1 MTFIEYINES
11 TLKEILSKD
20 NMFIMIIGGAGSG
33 KNFIYKKYFS
43 HLPLFDVD
51 EYILRLS
58 GGDPQKAGKFV
69 TKAIKELESDLQ
81 KQMQKDSN
89 SVVSMGTGK
98 SVHGVQN
105 KFKFAR
111 DAGKE
116 IAIIRVDV
124 SPEVAFER
132 SQARAQKEQR
142 AEIPL
147 FNIQKTNKMAKMNF
161 RSFAKLADYSLIIKN

>member
-1 MTFIEYINES
+1 MTFIEYLNES
-11 TLKEILSKD
+11 RMKEILSKD
-20 NMFIMIIGGAGSG
+20 NIFIMIIGGGG
-33 KNFIYKKYFS
+33 IVKNHIYRKYFS

-51 EYILRLS
+51 EYILKLS
-58 GGDPQKAGKFV
+58 GGDPEKAGKFV
-69 TKAIKELESDLQ
+69 SQAIKELESDL
-81 KQMQKDSN
+81 KKVLMKGN

-116 IAIIRVDV
+116 IAIIRIDV
-124 SPEVAFER
+124 SPEVAFKR
-132 SQARAQKEQR
+132 SQERAQKEQR

-147 FNIQKTNKMAKMNF
+147 FNIQKTNKMAKVNF
-161 RSFAKLADYSLIIKN
+161 RGFAKLADYSLIIKN

>member
-1 MTFIEYINES
+1 MKFREYLNES
-11 TLKEILSKD
+11 TIKEILSKD
-20 NMFIMIIGGAGSG
+20 NIFIMIIGGAGSG
-33 KNFIYKKYFS
+33 KNHIYRKYFS

-51 EYILRLS
+51 EYILKLS

-69 TKAIKELESDLQ
+69 SQAIKELESDL
-81 KQMQKDSN
+81 KNNLMKRN
-89 SVVSMGTGK
+89 SVVTMGTGK

-124 SPEVAFER
+124 APKVAFER

-147 FNIQKTNKMAKMNF
+147 YNIEKTNKMAKLNF